1 MEGLK
6 GDFVDLWV
14 VSHSCGCMQMSHE
27 ERETIF
33 SCSVYASDCFFADL
47 TVLDAFTMYCVISQ
61 QNDTMLSL
69 LGIMLDMFA
78 ILLLSLAC
86 RIFFFFI

>member
-33 SCSVYASDCFFADL
+33 SCSVYASDCFL
-47 TVLDAFTMYCVISQ
+47 LTSLCWMPSLCTVLSVNKTIQCYLYWELC
-61 QNDTMLSL
+61 
-69 LGIMLDMFA
+69 
-78 ILLLSLAC
+78 
-86 RIFFFFI
+86 